1 MIVMIRVKFILQFF
15 TVYTMFLYAASD
27 KPSTIGTDDSRIGR
41 IEDMLTNQNERIR
54 TLENIIIN
62 QKTEILNLKSKDRV
76 HERKLK
82 RVSQIL
88 ARSSQN
94 MATTVVGGYANDIK
108 MSKIQKK
115 EEVLVKG
122 KIVRF

>member
-1 MIVMIRVKFILQFF
+1 MTLELV
-15 TVYTMFLYAASD
+15 
-27 KPSTIGTDDSRIGR
+27 
-41 IEDMLTNQNERIR
+41 EMLRNQNQRIQ

-94 MATTVVGGYANDIK
+94 MATTDVGGYANDLK
-108 MSKIQKK
+108 MSKIQTK

-122 KIVRF
+122 KIVRL